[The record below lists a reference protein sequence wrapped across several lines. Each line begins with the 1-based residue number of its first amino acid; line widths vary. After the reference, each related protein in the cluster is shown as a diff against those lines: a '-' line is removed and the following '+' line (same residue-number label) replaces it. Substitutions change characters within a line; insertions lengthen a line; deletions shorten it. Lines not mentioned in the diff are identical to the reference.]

1 MVCIIVP
8 EICAD
13 DNQLSTDID
22 QSSGVT
28 RNDIISSKTN
38 LHVSQCDSSS
48 VNTSCEGGSSS
59 TKDPLKTFSP
69 EQLQCFQRCY
79 EEGFDIYTDSD
90 FKIHHPK
97 LLLPDRFALNAT
109 EL

>member
-1 MVCIIVP
+1 M
-8 EICAD
+8 
-13 DNQLSTDID
+13 Q
-22 QSSGVT
+22 Q
-28 RNDIISSKTN
+28 
-38 LHVSQCDSSS
+38 
-48 VNTSCEGGSSS
+48 SCEGGSSS

-97 LLLPDRFALNAT
+97 LLLSDRFALNAT
-109 EL
+109 ENNTDEVTISDHFSSITPHEPLKCTETMCTSTEPSPLTNLETTAKV